1 MSDSRR
7 IEAVLFDMDG
17 LMLDTEVL
25 AREAWYEA
33 MRAWGYELSDDIYL
47 KVLGT
52 TAERTRQIFR
62 EAYGDDIPI
71 NEMYARKQA
80 SVDRAIEAGRVTVKP
95 GLLPLLDRLEAWRLP
110 RAVASS
116 TLRKLVLRKLGAVG
130 LVERFDA
137 IVGGDEVA
145 HGKPAPDTFIEAA
158 RRLGVVTQRC
168 VVLEDSD
175 NGIRAAHAAGAVPIM
190 VPDLKPPDPDA
201 RALAWR
207 VVASLAEAEAI
218 IARLR

>member
-145 HGKPAPDTFIEAA
+145 HGKPAPDIFIEAA